1 MNLMIQIYMN
11 VWTFYVRM
19 HFIFCKLSYFFLYL
33 RAFYQLFAHSIRI
46 CVQKNLIFG
55 EKEHRR

>member
-1 MNLMIQIYMN
+1 MN

-55 EKEHRR
+55 EKEHQR